1 MTTTIFPER
10 PKAKGS
16 SEMAP
21 VENEDII
28 KRRKRHDFLKSRR
41 HRSQKLSGLWN
52 SRHQRLRYLKSK
64 FISKATRKLTAAS
77 EKFSSILCIKAT
89 IAIAYNDMK
98 VLEAHELFSAITKGT
113 KYDFD
118 RTVAAILKSAKERN
132 WVDVK

>member
-41 HRSQKLSGLWN
+41 HRSQKLSGL
-52 SRHQRLRYLKSK
+52 
-64 FISKATRKLTAAS
+64 
-77 EKFSSILCIKAT
+77 
-89 IAIAYNDMK
+89 
-98 VLEAHELFSAITKGT
+98 
-113 KYDFD
+113 
-118 RTVAAILKSAKERN
+118 
-132 WVDVK
+132 